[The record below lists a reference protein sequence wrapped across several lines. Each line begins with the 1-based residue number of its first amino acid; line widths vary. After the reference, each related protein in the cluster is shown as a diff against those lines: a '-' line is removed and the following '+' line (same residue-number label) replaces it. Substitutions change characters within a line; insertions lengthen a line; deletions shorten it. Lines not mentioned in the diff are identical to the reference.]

1 MNDDFFKLNKRF
13 QDLLLSVF
21 YDYLLW
27 KYIRDCINEKSEIAT
42 LINDRYSD
50 FFIPVLI
57 ALQERFLLHLANLFD
72 WVKLD
77 KDKKVISIYELLEF
91 IPSEKKKNSINK
103 KLEKLLPLKT
113 KLIKWRNKYIVH
125 KDYELQIN
133 WYEKFIKKNKM
144 SFDKIYE
151 LMIKLWKIYD
161 EIYNSVNKRG
171 KKITLFPLFTDLWIG
186 KLFNDIKY
194 FVPKTDKERMKI
206 ISKEIIKNIELKQ
219 E

>member
-1 MNDDFFKLNKRF
+1 
-13 QDLLLSVF
+13 
-21 YDYLLW
+21 
-27 KYIRDCINEKSEIAT
+27 
-42 LINDRYSD
+42 
-50 FFIPVLI
+50 
-57 ALQERFLLHLANLFD
+57 LLHLANLFD

>member
-72 WVKLD
+72 
-77 KDKKVISIYELLEF
+77 
-91 IPSEKKKNSINK
+91 
-103 KLEKLLPLKT
+103 
-113 KLIKWRNKYIVH
+113 
-125 KDYELQIN
+125 
-133 WYEKFIKKNKM
+133 
-144 SFDKIYE
+144 
-151 LMIKLWKIYD
+151 
-161 EIYNSVNKRG
+161 
-171 KKITLFPLFTDLWIG
+171 
-186 KLFNDIKY
+186 
-194 FVPKTDKERMKI
+194 
-206 ISKEIIKNIELKQ
+206 
-219 E
+219 